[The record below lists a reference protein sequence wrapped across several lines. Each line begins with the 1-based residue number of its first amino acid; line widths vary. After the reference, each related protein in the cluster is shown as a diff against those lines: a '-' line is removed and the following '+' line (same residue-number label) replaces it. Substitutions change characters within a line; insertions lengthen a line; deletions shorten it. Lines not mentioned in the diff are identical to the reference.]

1 MNRTV
6 RRLIIA
12 VVVIG
17 AIAGLVFYSTRPKPV
32 SVALATVD
40 TGRVEA
46 TVANTRAGTVTACH
60 RARLAPPIGG
70 QVAELNVAKGDHV
83 QKGQVLLELWNDDLR
98 AQLKLDQS
106 QVHSS
111 QALADEACAVARQA
125 KREADRQVKL
135 KKKNLASDEDVDRA
149 VANAEAKA
157 AACRAARASVDVSDA
172 QVDVARAALER
183 TILKAPF
190 AGTVAEINGE
200 VGEFATPSPI
210 GIQTPPAIDLIDN
223 SCLYISAPI
232 DEYDAPAIRL
242 DMPVRITLD
251 AFPGKAFPGT
261 VQRIAPYVLEVEKQA
276 RTVEVEAAF
285 ADRSVYKDLLA
296 GYSADIEI
304 ILNARDHVTRI
315 PTEALL
321 EGSRVLV
328 YHGSDGRL
336 EERKVKTGLSNW
348 KYTEITAGLKPGER
362 VVVSVGREGV
372 TAGAYV
378 TPEQPAP

>member
-1 MNRTV
+1 MNRNV

-12 VVVIG
+12 VAVIG
-17 AIAGLVFYSTRPKPV
+17 IIAGLVVYTTRPKPQ

-70 QVAELNVAKGDHV
+70 QVAKLNVAKGDHV
-83 QKGQVLLELWNDDLR
+83 QKGQVLLELWNEDLR
-98 AQLKLDQS
+98 SQLKLTRS
-106 QVHSS
+106 RVLSS
-111 QALADEACAVARQA
+111 RALADEACTVARQA

-135 KKKNLASDEDVDRA
+135 KKKNLSSDEDVDRT
-149 VANAEAKA
+149 VANAEAKG
-157 AACRAARASVDVSDA
+157 AACRAARASVDVSEA
-172 QVDVARAALER
+172 QVDVAKAALER

-223 SCLYISAPI
+223 SCLYVSAPI

-242 DMPVRITLD
+242 GMPVRITLD
-251 AFPGKAFPGT
+251 AFPGRAFPGT

-285 ADRSVYKDLLA
+285 ADRAVYKDLLT

-304 ILNARDHVTRI
+304 ILNTHDHATRI

-328 YHGSDGRL
+328 YHDAAGRL
-336 EERKVKTGLSNW
+336 EERKVKIGLSNW

-362 VVVSVGREGV
+362 VVISVGRQGV
-372 TAGAYV
+372 TAGAHV
-378 TPEQPAP
+378 TPEQTAP